1 MLQTSEKSQNVI
13 KQLVFLLIWWA
24 SFNGIMI
31 IFSQYE
37 KKNPGFTSIVSPA
50 NLGWQ
55 LKEKFASMIP
65 ISFMLPLFVLFS
77 KDRVS

>member
-1 MLQTSEKSQNVI
+1 MFLLMIFNQFELIFIFVKEMLQTSEKSQNVV

-37 KKNPGFTSIVSPA
+37 KKNPGSTSVFSPA
-50 NLGWQ
+50 NVKLEW
-55 LKEKFASMIP
+55 
-65 ISFMLPLFVLFS
+65 
-77 KDRVS
+77 